1 MKHLKLV
8 SALVLTVV
16 LFSMSSCGSGTSPSD
31 TIKKA
36 YDLMKTKDFEKL
48 TTLYVKNDGE
58 KFSEEEAKKME
69 GLFGMAA
76 KEEFENKDGLKN
88 IVIEKETID
97 EDGNGARVV
106 YIVNFKNGDSEKEDA
121 RLIKIDGKWFIKV

>member
-8 SALVLTVV
+8 SVL
-16 LFSMSSCGSGTSPSD
+16 LFTAVIFSISSCGSSSSPSD

-36 YDLMKTKDFEKL
+36 YDLMKAKEFEKV
-48 TTLYVKNDGE
+48 TNLYVTSEGK

-76 KEEFENKDGLKN
+76 KEEFESKDGLKN
-88 IVIEKETID
+88 IVIDKETID
-97 EDGNGARVV
+97 EDGNGAEVE
-106 YIVNFKNGDSEKEDA
+106 YTVNFKNGDSEKEDA
-121 RLIKIDGKWFIKV
+121 KLVKLDGKWFIKV

>member
-1 MKHLKLV
+1 MKNLKIATVLLV
-8 SALVLTVV
+8 TTV
-16 LFSMSSCGSGTSPSD
+16 LFSFSSCGSGTSPSD

-36 YDLMKTKDFEKL
+36 YELMKSKDFNKV
-48 TTLYVKNDGE
+48 TDLYVTRDGE

-76 KEEFENKDGLKN
+76 KEEFDDKGGLKN
-88 IVIEKETID
+88 IVIDKETIT
-97 EDGNGARVV
+97 EDGNSANVK
-106 YIVNFKNGDSEKEDA
+106 YTVNFKNGDSEKEDA